1 MVGGRYRSLQVF
13 PGKVAAD
20 RLQEFMQGLGFRA
33 SRLRQM
39 DSFLHSPRRTSELFS
54 FSRSR
59 SLSLS
64 LLVYNIYLYI
74 YVCILATI
82 FFLYLCVVLSI
93 LCMHTHTHARCIVVT
108 KPTGFDVWANS
119 RFSYSG
125 THMYFSRIHT
135 VRLRWCQKHAGA
147 RLASK
152 VVWRRLMS
160 VECPRAPS
168 VRRA

>member
-1 MVGGRYRSLQVF
+1 MGGRYRSLQVF

-93 LCMHTHTHARCIVVT
+93 LCMHTHTHARAVLSLLSQLASTCGQTRVFPTAARICIFQGYTQSVS
-108 KPTGFDVWANS
+108 D
-119 RFSYSG
+119 
-125 THMYFSRIHT
+125 
-135 VRLRWCQKHAGA
+135 GA
-147 RLASK
+147 RSMQEPVLQARLFG
-152 VVWRRLMS
+152 VVL
-160 VECPRAPS
+160 
-168 VRRA
+168 